1 MNTSKFTE
9 NFDKSESDERQNKTF
24 SVADTAHHFLW
35 WAAGRSPELMRNC
48 GPVTRMK
55 ATAVGVF
62 MTIVIFPLSWVA
74 MMNLLAMG
82 QLWGP
87 FCFLGGLF
95 WSVAVFS
102 VDRTILVFHR
112 NDPDVHTNQL
122 NDHKK
127 PGKNWKTWG
136 KIATRFGL
144 AIIVSVVISE
154 AMIVTFLSGE
164 INAQLATQVE
174 IAIADAR
181 TKATLDI
188 GDQKT
193 ALSRENAELK
203 EQLENLHSRRNE
215 LEAEMLCEADG
226 TCGTGRRNEGPDYRR
241 KQAAYLRAADE
252 YRTEREDIDDKI
264 TANNTQLGDL
274 DKLVE
279 DAKKARAESEE
290 QANGFLARHEA
301 LFAVIW
307 KSWSALLLYLAMA
320 LGLALLETTP
330 LLQKTLS
337 TDDEYDRLIK
347 RDETEAAL
355 MDRIHYEICEVSE
368 AIWKR
373 VAEYIKNGKPKVQ
386 DEESGLVRYVYQSL
400 LRSLMERLSDENPAD
415 FKILINLNVIGHPG
429 IEASIELPK
438 SVAEIITL
446 VDLDDEIDKIGKRL
460 DEDGLQFVWAQNSS
474 GGEVFV
480 GSPLLEQLN
489 DDYSVNLLYGKAY
502 GWH

>member
-9 NFDKSESDERQNKTF
+9 SFDKSESDERQNKTF

-35 WAAGRSPELMRNC
+35 WAAGRSPEVMRTC
-48 GPVTRMK
+48 GPQTRMR
-55 ATAVGVF
+55 ATAIGAFMVGV
-62 MTIVIFPLSWVA
+62 VFPLSVVA
-74 MMNLLAMG
+74 MTNFMAMG
-82 QLWGP
+82 KSGA
-87 FCFLGGLF
+87 FLSFIFGLF
-95 WSVAVFS
+95 WGGSVFF
-102 VDRTILVFHR
+102 VDRTILVFYR
-112 NDPDVHTNQL
+112 NENPRDWKAN
-122 NDHKK
+122 
-127 PGKNWKTWG
+127 GKL
-136 KIATRFGL
+136 ATRFAL
-144 AIIVSVVISE
+144 SIIVSL
-154 AMIVTFLSGE
+154 IVTEALIVRFLSGE
-164 INAQLATQVE
+164 IEAQLAAQVE
-174 IAIADAR
+174 MAVEDAGA
-181 TKATLDI
+181 KAAANVGVKKGVLIT
-188 GDQKT
+188 
-193 ALSRENAELK
+193 ENAVFK
-203 EQLENLHSRRNE
+203 KQLADLESRRNK
-215 LEAEMLCEADG
+215 LESAMLCEADG
-226 TCGTGRRNEGPDYRR
+226 TCGTGLRNEGPDYRR
-241 KQAAYLRAADE
+241 KAAAYKRAADE
-252 YRTEREDIDDKI
+252 YTTERGDIDNKI
-264 TANNTQLGDL
+264 TANNTELANL
-274 DKLVE
+274 DELVE
-279 DAKKARAESEE
+279 NAKKARAESEE

-307 KSWSALLLYLAMA
+307 KSWSALLLYPAMA

-373 VAEYIKNGKPKVQ
+373 IAEYITKGKPKVQ

-400 LRSLMERLSDENPAD
+400 LQTLMGRLSDESPAD

-446 VDLDDEIDKIGKRL
+446 ADLDDEIDKIGKRL
-460 DEDGLQFVWAQNSS
+460 DEDGLQFVWAQNTS